1 MSGDNDAVASPGAA
15 EPVGA
20 HSRTVRAV
28 AAFGLPGRST
38 LTLPA
43 EPLGA
48 AAWSELVD
56 AASTE
61 GLLGLL
67 LAAITADAFP
77 VTAAQATQVQRLA
90 TESVAYCLRLEG
102 ELIRADA
109 ILRAL
114 DVPLR
119 VLKGPAAARLEYPD
133 PTMRSFMDIDLLIR
147 SEDFD
152 RAVAGLTSVGYQRR
166 RPQLREG
173 FDRSF
178 GKAVCFRSP
187 NGTPLDVHRTF
198 VTGPF
203 GLKVH
208 LDDLWGPGAPFD
220 VEGRIFLALPTE
232 ARLLHACYHA
242 ALGDGPPRLVPH
254 RDVAGI
260 LLSGSSDESRV
271 RELSSR
277 WQADAVVAAAV
288 RASWDLL
295 EVSVSTGL
303 STWAQGYVP
312 SRAERR
318 ALDLHR
324 SRHANLATKSVAAVT
339 AIDGLRRKG
348 AFLRALALPDRG
360 YITGRERSWAAHLA
374 SGLRQARARRRDGG

>member
-1 MSGDNDAVASPGAA
+1 MSDADAVALPAVTATGG
-15 EPVGA
+15 V
-20 HSRTVRAV
+20 HSQPVRAV
-28 AAFGLPGRST
+28 AAYGLPGTST

-43 EPLGA
+43 EPLGPA
-48 AAWSELVD
+48 DWSELVD

-77 VTAAQATQVQRLA
+77 VTATQATQLRQLA

-102 ELIRADA
+102 ELLRADT

-114 DVPLR
+114 GVPLR

-133 PTMRSFMDIDLLIR
+133 PTVRTFMDIDLLVR

-152 RAVAGLTSVGYQRR
+152 RAVAGLTGAGYERR
-166 RPQLREG
+166 RPQLRRG

-187 NGTPLDVHRTF
+187 HGTPLDVHRTF

-208 LDDLWGPGAPFD
+208 LDDLWVPGAPFD
-220 VEGRIFLALPTE
+220 VAGRTFAALPTE

-242 ALGDGPPRLVPH
+242 ALGDSPPRLVPH
-254 RDVAGI
+254 RDIAQIILAGNF
-260 LLSGSSDESRV
+260 DEHRL
-271 RELSSR
+271 RKLATR
-277 WQADAVVAAAV
+277 WKADAVVATGIAAT
-288 RASWDLL
+288 WDLL
-295 EVSVSTGL
+295 GIGDTTAL
-303 STWAQGYVP
+303 STWARRYRI
-312 SRAERR
+312 STADRR
-318 ALDLHR
+318 ALSL
-324 SRHANLATKSVAAVT
+324 RHNNYAAKNVAALSAV
-339 AIDGLRRKG
+339 AGLRRK
-348 AFLRALALPDRG
+348 ATFLRALVLPEHG
-360 YITGRERSWAAHLA
+360 YVAGRKRSRAAHIVR
-374 SGLRQARARRRDGG
+374 GLQQLRPTDRRGR

>member
-1 MSGDNDAVASPGAA
+1 MSGDNDAVASSGSPA
-15 EPVGA
+15 PVED
-20 HSRTVRAV
+20 HSQTVRAV
-28 AAFGLPGRST
+28 AAFGLPGGST
-38 LTLPA
+38 LTPPA

-67 LAAITADAFP
+67 LAAIMAGAFP

-90 TESVAYCLRLEG
+90 TESVAYCMRLEG

-152 RAVAGLTSVGYQRR
+152 RAVAGLTSAGYQRR

-173 FDRSF
+173 FDRNF

-208 LDDLWGPGAPFD
+208 LDDLWGPGASFD
-220 VEGRIFLALPTE
+220 VAGRIFSALPTE

-242 ALGDGPPRLVPH
+242 ALGDSPPRLVPH
-254 RDVAGI
+254 RDIAQIIVAADF
-260 LLSGSSDESRV
+260 DEARL
-271 RELSSR
+271 RALATR
-277 WQADAVVAAAV
+277 WKADAVVATGIAA
-288 RASWDLL
+288 AWDLL
-295 EVSVSTGL
+295 GICDVNAV
-303 STWAQGYVP
+303 STWAQRYRF
-312 SRAERR
+312 STADRR
-318 ALDLHR
+318 ALSL
-324 SRHANLATKSVAAVT
+324 RHSNYAAKNMAALSAVA
-339 AIDGLRRKG
+339 GLRRKA
-348 AFLRALALPDRG
+348 AFLRALVLPEHG
-360 YITGRERSWAAHLA
+360 YITGRKRSRAAHIVR
-374 SGLRQARARRRDGG
+374 GLQQLRPNDRRGR